1 MKNIILQT
9 LLIALPLLLFGQGL
23 VVNGA
28 NVKVKAMQEQ
38 QEQIASLQSALE
50 SQQQVIA
57 ALQEK

>member
-28 NVKVKAMQEQ
+28 NVKVKAIQ
-38 QEQIASLQSALE
+38 
-50 SQQQVIA
+50 
-57 ALQEK
+57 